1 MKINHT
7 ISMKIKNA
15 RESQGFSQR
24 DLSVKAGLSAS
35 YIGAV
40 EARRINPSI
49 NALNKI
55 AAALHVDPS
64 YLIEKEPGVLAD
76 QFKDHLSLKEKEFIA
91 KQKNRPWITL
101 ASELADEGVTP
112 EEIKD
117 LMKTVFK
124 VRRNRK
130 VSKE

>member
-55 AAALHVDPS
+55 AAALP
-64 YLIEKEPGVLAD
+64 
-76 QFKDHLSLKEKEFIA
+76 
-91 KQKNRPWITL
+91 
-101 ASELADEGVTP
+101 
-112 EEIKD
+112 
-117 LMKTVFK
+117 
-124 VRRNRK
+124 
-130 VSKE
+130 SKEIFCKLFGKGKEGTCGDTEKWSYHPCFGELRGL